1 MGSSFRV
8 SPFPFPFDA
17 HSVIQKQIGSAH
29 TQEWGITVSNM
40 EVGSQGPPHPQRGR
54 SESPG
59 PLDPCLP
66 HTENTHINRS
76 PKSHH
81 LHQVGYGRGSWGRDR
96 FTCTDTC
103 PLNGPPGAKHVS
115 ICVKQCW
122 DGWRVPVPPC
132 DRQESKGVREPTAV
146 LKSSQASTGSLS
158 IRFQGLGIS
167 LCDSRL
173 HLL

>member
-40 EVGSQGPPHPQRGR
+40 EVGSRGPPHPQRGR

-115 ICVKQCW
+115 IRVKQCW

-146 LKSSQASTGSLS
+146 LPGEYRESL
-158 IRFQGLGIS
+158 
-167 LCDSRL
+167 D
-173 HLL
+173 